1 MSYEKS
7 KRSKERIYMED
18 LTEENIAIKTSNM
31 PYPVPCLKD
40 VPKNVAHTQ
49 KPDKRYKRHENTF

>member
-1 MSYEKS
+1 
-7 KRSKERIYMED
+7 MED

-31 PYPVPCLKD
+31 PCPVPCLKD